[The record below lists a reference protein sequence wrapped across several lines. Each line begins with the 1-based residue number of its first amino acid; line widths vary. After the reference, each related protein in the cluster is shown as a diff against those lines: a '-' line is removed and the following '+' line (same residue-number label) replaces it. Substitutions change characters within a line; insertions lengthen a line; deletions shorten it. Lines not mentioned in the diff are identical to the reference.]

1 MRESTAIRLT
11 AVLAASLFAS
21 CSTLSTGVGYVT
33 GSTQQK
39 EQEEKIARLQ
49 ADVMSFADVYAGEV
63 IDASSRIPAATQE
76 DRVRQLSFQV
86 RQATAA
92 YEIASGENPVAN
104 LLDMVVLVTATRSA
118 VGSGGFHESFGEN
131 GKLLL
136 DVLVRRE
143 KQIWAI
149 AGHLLDGDQEQKLRK
164 YIEGW
169 LAQNPDVRDVSAL
182 RLADMSSV
190 PGSKAAGLGTPT
202 DLLKSMGLDLFGG
215 IDPAVAEVQRS
226 RLLAERAFYFAKRW
240 PRLLEMQTRLL
251 GLQLAAQ
258 SAPAQLLADVS
269 RVSLAAESVAH
280 TAEALPALVDRE
292 REAAIRQFLDAL
304 SSQEARARKLLAEMR
319 RTLDAGTG
327 AAKAVHGAL
336 GSLDAILATTSE
348 PSPPGTPPSR
358 PFDVTEYTR
367 ALEQLGRSATE
378 LEALL
383 RTVNQDAPR
392 VAALIGDAGR
402 EVSDRGRA
410 LVDYAFGRAL
420 TLVLVAVLSS
430 LAAALLY
437 RWASLRMSRT

>member
-1 MRESTAIRLT
+1 MRERTATR
-11 AVLAASLFAS
+11 LAALLAAVLFAS

-39 EQEEKIARLQ
+39 QQEEKIAQLQ
-49 ADVMSFADVYAGEV
+49 ADVMSFSDVYVGEV
-63 IDASSRIPAATQE
+63 LDTSSRFPATTQE

-86 RQATAA
+86 RQTTAV

-118 VGSGGFHESFGEN
+118 VGSPGFQESFGEG

-136 DVLVRRE
+136 DVLSRLE
-143 KQIWAI
+143 SQIWGI
-149 AGHLLDGDQEQKLRK
+149 AGHLLDEKQVEQLRK

-169 LAQNPDVRDVSAL
+169 LARNPGVRDASAL

-202 DLLKSMGLDLFGG
+202 EVLKSMGLDLFGG

-251 GLQLAAQ
+251 TLQLAAQ
-258 SAPAQLLADVS
+258 PAPSQVLADVA
-269 RVSLAAESVAH
+269 RVSLAAESIAR
-280 TAEALPALVDRE
+280 TAEGLPALVDRE

-327 AAKAVHGAL
+327 AANAVHGAL
-336 GSLDAILATTSE
+336 GSLDAILAAASQ

-358 PFDVTEYTR
+358 PFDVNEYTR

-378 LEALL
+378 VEALL
-383 RTVNQDAPR
+383 RAVNQDAPR

-410 LVDYAFGRAL
+410 LVDYTFGRAL
-420 TLVLVAVLSS
+420 TLVLVLVLSV

-437 RWASLRMSRT
+437 RWASHRIARS

>member
-1 MRESTAIRLT
+1 MRETTAIRLAT
-11 AVLAASLFAS
+11 VLAAALFAS

-39 EQEEKIARLQ
+39 QQEEKVARLQ
-49 ADVMSFADVYAGEV
+49 ADVMSFADVYVGEV

-76 DRVRQLSFQV
+76 DRIRQLSFQV
-86 RQATAA
+86 RQATAV
-92 YEIASGENPVAN
+92 YEIASGENPAAN

-118 VGSGGFHESFGEN
+118 VGSRWFQESFGES
-131 GKLLL
+131 GKPIL

-143 KQIWAI
+143 GQIWDI
-149 AGHLLDGDQEQKLRK
+149 ARHLLDADQEQKLRK

-169 LAQNPDVRDVSAL
+169 LARNPDVQDVSAL
-182 RLADMSSV
+182 RLADMGSV
-190 PGSKAAGLGTPT
+190 PGSKAGGLGTPT
-202 DLLKSMGLDLFGG
+202 DVLKSMGLDLFGG

-226 RLLAERAFYFAKRW
+226 RMLAERAFYFAKRW

-258 SAPAQLLADVS
+258 PAPAQVLADVS
-269 RVSLAAESVAH
+269 RVSLAAESVAR
-280 TAEALPALVDRE
+280 TAEGLPALVDRE

-304 SSQEARARKLLAEMR
+304 SSQEARARKLLVEMR

-348 PSPPGTPPSR
+348 PGPPGTPPSR

-420 TLVLVAVLSS
+420 TLVLVAVLST